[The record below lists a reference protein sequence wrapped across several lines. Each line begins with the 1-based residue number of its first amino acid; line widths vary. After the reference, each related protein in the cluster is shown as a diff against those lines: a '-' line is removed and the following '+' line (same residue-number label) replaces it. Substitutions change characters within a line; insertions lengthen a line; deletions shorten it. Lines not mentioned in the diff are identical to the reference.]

1 MRNRLVLGL
10 TMALVAMATIPVL
23 ADDQDSSSGDPD
35 GSIALAERLA
45 TFAHQILRENHLP
58 AKALD
63 LSAALYEGAMALN
76 PKESRFPRALADLC
90 FELKDNDRAI
100 KTLQAYLNL
109 EPADQT
115 AFVQQLDLYLASSQM
130 QSVDQ
135 RLNYLRGKLQ
145 VQQIPGPVRSEIA
158 FRCARLYLERSQT
171 DQAIRM
177 LDTARNLNPVNLHA
191 LRMRYVMTQ
200 ADTLPVDRIQQ
211 LLGIMQAN
219 PSDPVVASRM
229 AEQLA
234 QLGLVDDA
242 ITWYG
247 LANRLY
253 AATGGHPDPAF
264 VLGATSELLIGNHP
278 DEAAV
283 LAARYLQVLP
293 DDADGWFVWLSIAK
307 IQLDL
312 NPNDPQAQAQFS
324 EEIKKASIAI
334 TNRLQKIR
342 NLAGDTTA
350 TTRPI
355 DSDTPTPLP
364 DLSGDATLLKTPR
377 NSQLIDPYIASISS
391 LAWLDLYYSHDAAG
405 AAPLVSTLAQFLT
418 PKDVTLQRLQAWRQ
432 YVGGDAAGAV
442 PRLLALAKDDPLA
455 AMGAILA
462 DSSTPSRKGRALIEA
477 QKLMDEHPSGVIGA
491 VLWAELDQFHVK
503 IDPSPTSGSIATL
516 VSNIPDEFLQLITQP
531 KGYYAVQVTPL
542 KASYNFGE
550 PVLVRVALQN
560 VSNVNLAIG
569 DDSAIH
575 PQLWFDAFLRGM
587 LNRSV
592 AGAAIGR
599 LDQRLVLAPG
609 DLVSTVVR
617 IDQDALYPYFND
629 NPNLDLMVSLTLV
642 MNPVQ
647 VQKGNGP
654 NQPGQASPGVGG
666 YVVPASDL
674 IAREP
679 IPILTDDQR
688 FQLFTNLDQGDGGDK
703 IRLMQVISVYIGIL
717 RADQDPAAAAA
728 IKVFISKLRRVE
740 PNEGVCVQAWHRM
753 LLALLAGD
761 GELNAVGIMAK
772 DPNWQMRLLALEAA
786 RQSLGTQAVPLADQ
800 LSSDDSPIVREYA
813 VALSQS
819 LQQVAAT
826 QPSDSAT
833 APMSPVG
840 NAKE

>member
-1 MRNRLVLGL
+1 MRNRLVLGMMMVVL
-10 TMALVAMATIPVL
+10 AMAAIPVL
-23 ADDQDSSSGDPD
+23 ADDQANPTGDPD
-35 GSIALAERLA
+35 GSIALAERLG
-45 TFAHQILRENHLP
+45 TFAHLILREDHMP
-58 AKALD
+58 AKALN

-76 PKESRFPRALADLC
+76 PKESRFPRALADIC

-100 KTLQAYLNL
+100 KALQAYLNL
-109 EPADQT
+109 EPGDQT
-115 AFVQQLDLYLASSQM
+115 AFVQQLDLYLASPQM

-135 RLNYLRGKLQ
+135 RLNYLRAKLQ
-145 VQQIPGPVRSEIA
+145 IQQIPGPVRSEMA

-177 LDTARNLNPVNLHA
+177 LDTARNLNPVNLRA
-191 LRMRYVMTQ
+191 LRMHYVMTQ
-200 ADTLPVDRIQQ
+200 ADALPVDRIQQ

-234 QLGLVDDA
+234 QLGLVEQA
-242 ITWYG
+242 INWYG

-253 AATGGHPDPAF
+253 AATGEHPDPAF
-264 VLGATSELLIGNHP
+264 VLGATSELLMGNHP
-278 DEAAV
+278 DEATV
-283 LAARYLQVLP
+283 LASKYLEVLP

-312 NPNDPQAQAQFS
+312 NPSDPQAQALFAG
-324 EEIKKASIAI
+324 EIKKASIAI

-342 NLAGDTTA
+342 NLGGDTTA

-364 DLSGDATLLKTPR
+364 DLSGDAAMLKTPR
-377 NSQLIDPYIASISS
+377 NSQLIDPYIASLTS

-405 AAPLVSTLAQFLT
+405 ADPPISTLTQFLA

-432 YVGGDAAGAV
+432 YIGGDAAGAG
-442 PRLLALAKDDPLA
+442 PKLRALAKDDPLA
-455 AMGAILA
+455 AMGAILV
-462 DSSTPSRKGRALIEA
+462 DSATPSKKDRCAVDA

-503 IDPSPTSGSIATL
+503 IDPSPNSDSVATL
-516 VSNIPDEFLQLITQP
+516 VNNVPDEFLQLITQP

-542 KASYNFGE
+542 KAAYSFGE
-550 PVLVRVALQN
+550 PVLVRVSLQN
-560 VSNVNLAIG
+560 VSDVDLAIG

-575 PQLWFDAFLRGM
+575 PQLWFDAFMRGM
-587 LNRSV
+587 MNKSV
-592 AGAAIGR
+592 PGAAIGR

-617 IDQDALYPYFND
+617 IDQDALYPYFNN
-629 NPNLDLMVSLTLV
+629 NPNLDLMVQLNLV
-642 MNPVQ
+642 MNPKQ
-647 VQKGNGP
+647 VQKGAGA
-654 NQPGQASPGVGG
+654 NQPGQATPGVGG

-679 IPILTDDQR
+679 LPIETEAQR
-688 FQLFTNLDQGDGGDK
+688 AQLFAGLDQGDGGDK
-703 IRLMQVISVYIGIL
+703 IRLMQVMSVYIRIL
-717 RADQDPAAAAA
+717 HADQDPAAASAMKA
-728 IKVFISKLRRVE
+728 FVSKLRRVE
-740 PNEGVCVQAWHRM
+740 PNESVCVQSWHRM

-761 GELNAVGIMAK
+761 DELNALGTMAK

-786 RQSLGTQAVPLADQ
+786 RQSLGTKAIPLADQ

-826 QPSDSAT
+826 QPSDSAAT
-833 APMSPVG
+833 PISPVD